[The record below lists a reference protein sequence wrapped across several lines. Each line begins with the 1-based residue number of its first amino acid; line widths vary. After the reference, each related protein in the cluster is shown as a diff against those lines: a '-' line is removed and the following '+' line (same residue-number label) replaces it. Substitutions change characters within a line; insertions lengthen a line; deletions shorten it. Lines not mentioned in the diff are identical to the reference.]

1 MNGEI
6 KGGDSNDVF
15 KQTIYIIALATVL
28 GFSYT
33 GITGKGFF
41 APAPPPHAQAKAVP
55 QVVTLDE
62 ARQIHE
68 SGEALFVDA
77 RHGFDYQLGH
87 IKGAVN
93 IPLKDAQDSP
103 EILAIL
109 PRDLTL
115 ITYCDGEEC
124 NSSITLAAK
133 LDSLGYK
140 NVKVFFGGWK
150 EWQARGLPVEKP
162 E

>member
-1 MNGEI
+1 M
-6 KGGDSNDVF
+6 S
-15 KQTIYIIALATVL
+15 IIALATVL

-41 APAPPPHAQAKAVP
+41 APLPPSATQTNT
-55 QVVTLDE
+55 QQIITLDE
-62 ARQIHE
+62 ARQIHQ
-68 SGEALFVDA
+68 SGEAIFVDA

-103 EILAIL
+103 EILTIL
-109 PRDLTL
+109 PRDITL

-140 NVKVFFGGWK
+140 SVKVFFGGWK
-150 EWQARGLPVEKP
+150 EWQTGGLPVEKP